1 MVDQLE
7 SKFRCAVEYP
17 QEIRN
22 RKTQTFKFRSL
33 HRSLKK
39 VFTKES
45 FSIVR
50 KGKKTVVE
58 VYNENNNPLG
68 NLANRKVQAKTINS
82 KKGSVKVD
90 STTLLVSF
98 NRDMSASRKE
108 QLLRQYN
115 LSYDK
120 QALKRSYFM
129 VGLNKGQEVT
139 ETRAKLR
146 KSGHFKVDYNHI
158 VKAASGNIGLRVEGT
173 QGVTIGGSTGVGP
186 GGETGISTGGTD
198 SDFPDDPTWGYR
210 AVNANTTEG
219 GEIVYRPKVVILDT
233 GLTQSHND
241 LPSKNLSSED
251 LSGATN
257 DDNDDNGHGTGVMG
271 IMAGAESG
279 VEGKDKVDHVAIK
292 VF

>member
-1 MVDQLE
+1 
-7 SKFRCAVEYP
+7 
-17 QEIRN
+17 
-22 RKTQTFKFRSL
+22 
-33 HRSLKK
+33 

-68 NLANRKVQAKTINS
+68 NLANRKVQAKTIRS
-82 KKGSVKVD
+82 KNGTSKVD

-98 NRDMSASRKE
+98 SREISPNRKE

-120 QALKRSYFM
+120 QALKRNYFM
-129 VGLNKGQEVT
+129 VGLTKGQEVT
-139 ETRAKLR
+139 ETRKKLR
-146 KSGHFKVDYNHI
+146 GSGHFKVDYNHI
-158 VKAASGNIGLRVEGT
+158 VKAAAGDIGLRVEGT
-173 QGVTIGGSTGVGP
+173 QGVTIGGSTGVAP
-186 GGETGISTGGTD
+186 GGETGITTGGTG

-210 AVNANTTEG
+210 AVNAGTDAG
-219 GEIVYRPKVVILDT
+219 GNVVYRPKVVILDT
-233 GLTQSHND
+233 GLTLSHTD
-241 LPSKNLSSED
+241 LPSSNLTSED
-251 LSGATN
+251 LSGATSE
-257 DDNDDNGHGTGVMG
+257 DNDDNGHGTGVSG